1 MLKTELMELIANG
14 ENSGTEFK
22 RDDIRPEQMAKS
34 VVAFLN
40 LQGGR
45 FLLGVEDDGTITGLQ
60 RPGEQTQEW
69 ALNVFRDKV
78 TPQVVP
84 YYEEVLLDDGKRV
97 GVITVPAGISK
108 PYMVRHS
115 GREDVYIRMG
125 NRSELASREQQLR
138 LFQSGGLVH
147 VESLPVAGTG
157 LDHLDL
163 DRIRHHI
170 SANIGDPEVPST
182 PEGWRSRLAGLG
194 MMASDGRGG
203 TVCTVAGI
211 VCFGIAPRR
220 SLPQAGIRVQVY
232 PGTDKEYQATLD
244 RVLDRP
250 LIGRWHTGEQGKSE
264 LIDDGLVEAFI
275 GLVNDHI
282 SVETDQVAAH
292 FRRERRWL
300 YPPEAVREVV
310 LNALA
315 HRDWTRS
322 VDIEV
327 VVYADRLEVVSPG
340 RLHNSMTVEKM
351 LAGQRSP
358 RNPLIMDILRDYGY
372 VDARGMGIRRKVVP
386 LMRNQN
392 AHEPQFE
399 ATEDYLKTTLR
410 RAAVP

>member
-22 RDDIRPEQMAKS
+22 RDDIRPEKLAKS
-34 VVAFLN
+34 IVAFLN

-60 RPGEQTQEW
+60 RPNVQKW
-69 ALNVFRDKV
+69 AMDVIRAHV
-78 TPQVVP
+78 TPLVVP
-84 YYEEVLLDDGKRV
+84 YYEEVALDDGKRV
-97 GVITVPAGISK
+97 AVITVPSGLSK
-108 PYMVRHS
+108 PYMLRHN
-115 GREDVYIRMG
+115 GREDVFIRMG
-125 NRSELASREQQLR
+125 NVSELATREQQMR

-147 VESLPVAGTG
+147 VEVLPVAGTG
-157 LDHLDL
+157 LDDLDL

-170 SANIGDPEVPST
+170 TANIGDPEVPST
-182 PEGWRSRLAGLG
+182 PEAWRKRLEGLG
-194 MMASDGRGG
+194 MMTSDGWGG

-232 PGTDKEYQATLD
+232 PGTDKDYQATLD

-250 LIGRWHTGEQGKSE
+250 LVGRWRSGGQGESE

-275 GLVNDHI
+275 GLINDHI
-282 SVETDQVAAH
+282 SVETDQVAEH

-315 HRDWTRS
+315 HRDWTRA

-340 RLHNSMTVEKM
+340 RLPNSMTVEKM

-386 LMRNQN
+386 LMRDQN

-399 ATEDYLKTTLR
+399 ATEDFLKTTLR
-410 RAAVP
+410 RAAAP